1 EGVVNWTDS
10 AGKGQEWPMTFRK
23 RIGSDLRM
31 TFKPK
36 EGQCTAL
43 ILGSSNKQEC
53 RSNLKGSGEKLAAQA
68 SSLFLSYQLQDV
80 MQTLV
85 NRPLLAS
92 ETSDDHLES
101 PGTRDA
107 YALTLDPAGL
117 PADLI
122 YKSDQGE
129 TEKPIQ
135 VRYSSYMKLNKGRY
149 PGRVAIGR

>member
-1 EGVVNWTDS
+1 LGGVDGIAELADIEGEGVVNWTDS
-10 AGKGQEWPMTFRK
+10 EGKGQEWPITFRK
-23 RIGSDLRM
+23 RIGNDLRI

-36 EGQCTAL
+36 EGQCSAS
-43 ILGSSNKQEC
+43 ILGSVVKQEC

-68 SSLFLSYQLQDV
+68 TSLFLSYQLQDV
-80 MQTLV
+80 MQTLM
-85 NRPLLAS
+85 NRTLVAS

-107 YALTLDPAGL
+107 YSLTLDPAAL

-129 TEKPIQ
+129 AEKPIQ
-135 VRYSSYMKLNKGRY
+135 VKYSN
-149 PGRVAIGR
+149 